1 LGYESPASVVLGEKR
16 FPYDYPFEEIEVV
29 EGSETGKCI
38 NIDDPLISFTNRQFG
53 EGFKLN
59 IGENWENT
67 NGTTI
72 HNLVDRRG
80 LEITFHRTV
89 RMPDD
94 DKLHQLPASL
104 GVFPLFNVNA
114 YADSLPSELVH
125 QGGVFLPMWQ
135 REALWINFRAPY
147 GQKYALR
154 VFVGRVNAV
163 SGLTRDESPQMID
176 ESDPLQD
183 YVVIP
188 GQQWLDGICVAPGLV
203 RQFVAMPCE

>member
-1 LGYESPASVVLGEKR
+1 LADG
-16 FPYDYPFEEIEVV
+16 
-29 EGSETGKCI
+29 
-38 NIDDPLISFTNRQFG
+38 
-53 EGFKLN
+53 
-59 IGENWENT
+59 
-67 NGTTI
+67 
-72 HNLVDRRG
+72 RG

-135 REALWINFRAPY
+135 REALWINFEAPY

-163 SGLTRDESPQMID
+163 SGLTRDESSQTID